1 MGHGAC
7 LVESGGRR
15 NSGCPIFPDLYML
28 VEPLSEREPL
38 SYLICFCYFRFN
50 VLSPAAA
57 AGAIFSS
64 CLCFYFYLFIS
75 DLSRTCDF
83 AGAWG

>member
-1 MGHGAC
+1 
-7 LVESGGRR
+7 
-15 NSGCPIFPDLYML
+15 ML

-38 SYLICFCYFRFN
+38 SYLICYFRFN

-57 AGAIFSS
+57 GCDLFIVP
-64 CLCFYFYLFIS
+64 LRFYFYLFIS